1 MAGGESRP
9 RFAGL
14 DMELVVRVVAA
25 FRGRNRSRVPGLT
38 PGIDREPSRAAA
50 LMGAGRAISAATSPR
65 SSRPRLAGANQAAAL
80 PAPAAGAGTAE
91 PGGERAISPLRWEA

>member
-9 RFAGL
+9 RFPGL

-38 PGIDREPSRAAA
+38 RGIDREPSKAAA
-50 LMGAGRAISAATSPR
+50 LLGAGRTVGAAASPR
-65 SSRPRLAGANQAAAL
+65 SSRRRLAGTNEAAAL
-80 PAPAAGAGTAE
+80 PAPGIR
-91 PGGERAISPLRWEA
+91 PHRVSSRGGEQRRGI